1 MNTSEAIK
9 TLVELGKKG
18 VTIPSQEKIMELRE
32 HILSLKEENISLR
45 AENQTLKL
53 QLEAER
59 DFGFDGD
66 VYWKEGDDKPF
77 CQPCLDSDKNRVR
90 LQVHRGKSGGWV
102 CFVCTKYFTPRRS
115 GDSSTISFSV

>member
-59 DFGFDGD
+59 DLGLMEM
-66 VYWKEGDDKPF
+66 YI
-77 CQPCLDSDKNRVR
+77 
-90 LQVHRGKSGGWV
+90 GKKGTTNHFANHV
-102 CFVCTKYFTPRRS
+102 
-115 GDSSTISFSV
+115 